1 MKRLLNTLYVTN
13 PDAMLRKKDD
23 AVAVYLD
30 GNEQV
35 SIPFHL
41 LEGIVIYGHAG
52 FTNSLLGSCAEH
64 GVGVVILDER
74 GRFKCRVEGPVSG
87 NVLLRKAQYEA
98 SALPDQ
104 SLAIA
109 KRFVMAK
116 VHNSRIVLQHAVRD
130 HPTVEG
136 TTATEAIESLQISKS
151 SVSSAM
157 TLDELRGVEGDA
169 AHVYFSA
176 FGMLLSAR
184 GITPSF
190 AGRNRRPPRDPV
202 NAALSFFYTMLAREI
217 GTACESVGLDPQV
230 GYLHACRPGRDSL
243 ALDLIEELRAPVV
256 DRFVLSLFN
265 RGQLSSKDF
274 EESGGAIFFK
284 DAAFKDVLALWQ
296 TKKQEEIMHP
306 FLKERIQIGLI
317 PQIQAQLLARY
328 LRGNLD
334 DYPAFLWR

>member
-30 GNEQV
+30 GNEQA

-98 SALPDQ
+98 SSLPDQ
-104 SLAIA
+104 SLTIA

-130 HPTVEG
+130 HPTIEG
-136 TTATEAIESLQISKS
+136 ATVTRAIEGLQISKS
-151 SVSSAM
+151 SVSSVM

-184 GITPSF
+184 DTTLSF
-190 AGRNRRPPRDPV
+190 VGRNRRPPKDPV

-217 GTACESVGLDPQV
+217 RTACESVGLDPQV

-274 EESGGAIFFK
+274 EESGGSVFFK
-284 DAAFKDVLALWQ
+284 DAAFKNVLALWQ
-296 TKKQEEIMHP
+296 TKKQEEITHP

-317 PQIQAQLLARY
+317 PQIQAQLFARY